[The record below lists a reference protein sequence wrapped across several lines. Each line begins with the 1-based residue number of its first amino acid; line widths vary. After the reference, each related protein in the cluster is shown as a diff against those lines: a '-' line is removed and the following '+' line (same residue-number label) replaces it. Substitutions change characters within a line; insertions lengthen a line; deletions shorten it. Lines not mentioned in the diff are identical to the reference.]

1 MRLPSNYHYFDYAA
15 GWPVR
20 EEALAAYVSAA
31 REYGNPGS
39 VHQAGQRALA
49 SLDAARDSLAQSF
62 GCAPKDVVLTASAT
76 EANNLA
82 VLGTIK
88 AFKRLHPGVLP
99 RVVISAIEHDSVREP
114 AERMA
119 AGNAIELV
127 VLPVDKEKGVDLG
140 ALEVA
145 LDSRT
150 TLVSVMHVNNETGTV
165 LPIARISRL
174 IADYRD
180 GGEWPRLHVDAAQAL
195 AYVEELATAHADL
208 VTYSGY
214 KVGSVAGV
222 AALVVKNRDLL
233 DATIVGGGQEKGM
246 RAGTEDVAAAVS
258 FAKAVSL
265 ARASVGAEVK
275 RMGALNNL
283 FVKELAQA
291 APRVE
296 ENAAALEGAP
306 HIVSLWI
313 PDVHAQETV
322 TRLDLAD
329 FGIGAG
335 PACSARSLEPSKV
348 LQSLGYDKQRAIET
362 VRVSFGPGSTEESVK
377 TLASQFKS

>member
-20 EEALAAYVSAA
+20 EESLAAYVSAA

-62 GCAPKDVVLTASAT
+62 GCTSKDVVLTATAT

-88 AFKRLHPGVLP
+88 AFKRTHPGVLP
-99 RVVISAIEHDSVREP
+99 RVVISTLEHDSVREP

-127 VLPVDKEKGVDLG
+127 VLPVDREKGVDLN
-140 ALEVA
+140 ALEVV

-150 TLVSVMHVNNETGTV
+150 ALVSVMHVNNEMGTL

-174 IADYRD
+174 INDYRD
-180 GGEWPRLHVDAAQAL
+180 GGEWPRFHVDAAQAL
-195 AYVEELATAHADL
+195 AYVDELATTHADL

-222 AALVVKNRDLL
+222 ASLVVKNRDLL

-258 FAKAVSL
+258 FAKAATLV
-265 ARASVGAEVK
+265 RASVGAEVK
-275 RMGALNNL
+275 RINTLKNL
-283 FVKELAQA
+283 FIKELAQV

-296 ENAAALEGAP
+296 ENGAALESAP
-306 HIVSLWI
+306 HIVSLWV
-313 PDVHAQETV
+313 PETHAQETLA
-322 TRLDLAD
+322 RLDLAG

-335 PACSARSLEPSKV
+335 PACSTRSLDSSRV
-348 LQSLGYDKQRAIET
+348 IGSLYNKERATET
-362 VRVSFGPGSTEESVK
+362 VRVSFGPGCTEESAMA
-377 TLASQFKS
+377 LALELKG